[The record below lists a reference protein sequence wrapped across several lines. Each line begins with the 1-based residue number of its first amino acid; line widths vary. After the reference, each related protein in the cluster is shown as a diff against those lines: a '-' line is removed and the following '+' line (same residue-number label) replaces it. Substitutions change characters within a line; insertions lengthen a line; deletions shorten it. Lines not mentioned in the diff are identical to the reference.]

1 MAKKGGKGRTVA
13 PRVPSRPLPTLDQPI
28 VDRIIRFLDPTTK
41 SELKTVAKCCLVSKT
56 CLETARPILYRVI
69 VNQLDPTVI
78 AERKAMGAHLRVLE
92 KPVPWDDEEFKAWPK
107 GLIWRT
113 SYDSGEV
120 LDRMAKR
127 MCLSLERHKH
137 LQPLVKELH
146 VFGQHGYGSLAK
158 AVERVSR
165 VLPKVDVVK
174 FHAHVPAKTGETPTP
189 EDEDASQAPLS
200 FRLFQPLVQH
210 RHTLPVQD
218 LTVLGSYVRA
228 APGVFDG
235 IAPMSS
241 LKRLRLAFA
250 RHGRFLFGRFRP
262 GRPRDGPVLLGTDF
276 QPSVPP
282 ARDCLLAQDLQ
293 APHQDVLH
301 DAHLAPHR
309 YPGTRYRPFRLPS
322 PAPPRHRLFAP
333 ANRSRDDGYRNVTPS
348 HARAAQGPEHTMGR
362 PQARQRRAGH
372 LDRIVDGRL
381 VLGQARRAWGRVQ
394 VVQYRVD
401 CPCSIA
407 QVDYPP
413 HPLLLPRR
421 ILPSPP
427 VRPRHPPLVA
437 RPQSSR
443 RRRRAPIEPGRPDGR
458 RLAEG
463 KEGARGEGDAGEG
476 TRGVREEGRVDECV
490 CEAVGGG

>member
-200 FRLFQPLVQH
+200 IRLFQPLVQH

-241 LKRLRLAFA
+241 SFSDVSDPVDRETGRYFWEPTFSLQYLRLETVFSPKIFKHLTKTSCTTLTSLHIAIREHAIDLSDFPLL
-250 RHGRFLFGRFRP
+250 RHLGIAYSRPQIAVETMATATSHLRTLELRKDRSIQWDDLKLVKDELDISIESLTDGSFLGK
-262 GRPRDGPVLLGTDF
+262 LGALGDEFKSFNTV
-276 QPSVPP
+276 STV
-282 ARDCLLAQDLQ
+282 LAQLPKSITRLTLSFYLGESYPALLFALAIPRWLPDLKVLDVADERRLNPDVQ
-293 APHQDVLH
+293 MGDVL
-301 DAHLAPHR
+301 
-309 YPGTRYRPFRLPS
+309 
-322 PAPPRHRLFAP
+322 PRGKKEREV
-333 ANRSRDDGYRNVTPS
+333 REMREKV
-348 HARAAQGPEHTMGR
+348 RAACEKRGVWMS
-362 PQARQRRAGH
+362 A
-372 LDRIVDGRL
+372 
-381 VLGQARRAWGRVQ
+381 
-394 VVQYRVD
+394 Y
-401 CPCSIA
+401 
-407 QVDYPP
+407 
-413 HPLLLPRR
+413 
-421 ILPSPP
+421 
-427 VRPRHPPLVA
+427 A
-437 RPQSSR
+437 RPWEEDEVGLE
-443 RRRRAPIEPGRPDGR
+443 AIGR
-458 RLAEG
+458 RP
-463 KEGARGEGDAGEG
+463 
-476 TRGVREEGRVDECV
+476 
-490 CEAVGGG
+490 